1 MGRIGIGLGL
11 REKLMESCTND
22 NPLLMSS
29 VELIDSNDKTEL
41 LELLRSIDLIGRYGV
56 IDYSSV
62 YM

>member
-1 MGRIGIGLGL
+1 
-11 REKLMESCTND
+11 
-22 NPLLMSS
+22 MSS

>member
-41 LELLRSIDLIGRYGV
+41 LELLRSIDLIGRYGG
-56 IDYSSV
+56 D
-62 YM
+62 